1 MSTTNKSDTDDLSPP
16 PSNAGTTTTSVHSFP
31 FSAAIIDDGGNEMPE
46 LLSDGDDNDMPDLIP
61 TAGTWD
67 NERDSVVVDRQLS
80 PVMIFIFDG
89 VDQYHRPVVPYL
101 VGHSNE
107 VIDQYFTNHVHNNNN
122 NHNTQQAPPGN
133 H

>member
-61 TAGTWD
+61 TTAGI
-67 NERDSVVVDRQLS
+67 L
-80 PVMIFIFDG
+80 DG
-89 VDQYHRPVVPYL
+89 MDQYHCPVPYL

-107 VIDQYFTNHVHNNNN
+107 AIDQYFTNHVHNNNN
-122 NHNTQQAPPGN
+122 IHNTQQAPPGN